1 MDWLLFGSV
10 VSVNLF
16 IYHHWVYPKFL
27 QYYAKNTQTDNKVD
41 TFESRNY
48 VSNDV
53 DCDLPKIT
61 IVMPV
66 YNEAK
71 HLGDKLSNLLMLDYP
86 ADKLKV
92 VLGFDG
98 CTDNSV
104 DLARQYVDQFQLNNI
119 TLELDVAED
128 NHGKVHVINKLL
140 MRHKSASDILVLSDV
155 SALIS
160 IDAMQIFAHRM
171 AEEGVGVVTGDYQ
184 LYEHGSKGEA
194 HYWNYQRNIR
204 KAESITGSIIGPP
217 GALYAIKASLFE
229 EIPVDTINDDFVFP
243 MLLVS
248 RGYRAVMDERI
259 SIVEMEATNTTNDFS
274 RRTRIGAGNVQQV
287 LRLRGLFSSKNGLTG
302 FNFFSGKFL
311 RTLMPFNLLALFV
324 CTFFLTN
331 SHSMVVANTA
341 WFLWL
346 GQCCLYGG
354 SALGLL
360 FDAAPVKQPWASL
373 YYIAVGYMA
382 SFYGGIRYIFGL
394 DRGTWIKISSDQQAT
409 SNFQKKSVVIPKR
422 FSDVLISIVA
432 LIIITPFVPLIALA
446 IKLNSKGPVFYRQLR
461 VGEIKNEYVEV
472 FMLIKFRTM
481 GVESESKSGPVWA
494 QKQDTRVTS
503 VGRFLRKTRID
514 ELPQLI
520 NVLLGDMAIVG
531 PRPERPVFCGK
542 LEEKIPYYLERT
554 HGVRPGITGLA
565 QISQGADTC
574 LEDVQNKLYWDH
586 SYALSLTSFS
596 RWLKADVMIILRT
609 FLTMVTFK
617 GN

>member
-1 MDWLLFGSV
+1 MDWLLFGSI
-10 VSVNLF
+10 VSINLF

-27 QYYAKNTQTDNKVD
+27 QYYAKSRPADDRVD

-53 DCDLPKIT
+53 DSDLPSIT

-71 HLGDKLSNLLMLDYP
+71 HLGAKLSNLLMLDYP
-86 ADKLKV
+86 ADKLNV

-104 DLARQYVDQFQLNNI
+104 DIARDYLQQYQMHNI
-119 TLELDVAED
+119 NIELDIAED

-140 MRHKSASDILVLSDV
+140 MRHKLTSEILVLSDV

-160 IDAMQIFAHRM
+160 IDAMQIFAYRM
-171 AEEGVGVVTGDYQ
+171 AEDGVGVVTGDYQ
-184 LYEHGSKGEA
+184 LYDHGSKGEA

-248 RGYRAVMDERI
+248 RGYRAVLDERI
-259 SIVEMEATNTTNDFS
+259 SIIEMESTNEADDFS

-287 LRLRGLFSSKNGLTG
+287 LRLRGLFSFQNGLTG

-311 RTLMPFNLLALFV
+311 RTLMPFNLLALFIF
-324 CTFFLTN
+324 TSFLT
-331 SHSMVVANTA
+331 SSSSIVIANTA

-394 DRGTWIKISSDQQAT
+394 DRGTWIKINTEQAT
-409 SNFQKKSVVIPKR
+409 SDFQKKSVVIPKR
-422 FSDVLISIVA
+422 FSDIIISIVA
-432 LIIITPFVPLIALA
+432 LVICVPVVPFIALA
-446 IKLNSKGPVFYRQLR
+446 IKLNSKGPIFYRQLR
-461 VGEIKNEYVEV
+461 VGEIRNDYVEV

-481 GVESESKSGPVWA
+481 GVECESTSGPVWA

-520 NVLLGDMAIVG
+520 NVILGDMAIVG

-554 HGVRPGITGLA
+554 NGVRPGITGLA

-586 SYALSLTSFS
+586 TYALSLTSFT

>member
-1 MDWLLFGSV
+1 MDWLLLGTL
-10 VSVNLF
+10 VSINLF
-16 IYHHWVYPKFL
+16 VYHHWIYPKLL
-27 QYYAKNTQTDNKVD
+27 QYYAKYKQPDNNID
-41 TFESRNY
+41 SFESRNY

-53 DCDLPKIT
+53 DSALPNIT

-66 YNEAK
+66 YNESK
-71 HLGDKLSNLLMLDYP
+71 HLGAKLSNLLMLDYP

-98 CTDNSV
+98 CTDDSV
-104 DLARQYVDQFQLNNI
+104 AIANEYLTQYALHDMTI
-119 TLELDVAED
+119 ELDVAED
-128 NHGKVHVINKLL
+128 NHGKVYVINKLL
-140 MRHKSASDILVLSDV
+140 MQNKSTSDILVLSDV

-171 AEEGVGVVTGDYQ
+171 AEKDVGVVTGDYQ

-194 HYWNYQRNIR
+194 HYWDYQRNIR

-229 EIPVDTINDDFVFP
+229 QIPVDTINDDFVFP

-259 SIVEMEATNTTNDFS
+259 SIIEMEATNTMNDFT
-274 RRTRIGAGNVQQV
+274 RRTRIGAGNVQQA
-287 LRLRGLFSSKNGLTG
+287 LRLRGLFSSKNGLTS

-311 RTLMPFNLLALFV
+311 RTLMPLNLLVLFV
-324 CTFFLTN
+324 LTFFLTN
-331 SHSMVVANTA
+331 SQSIFVANTA

-346 GQCCLYGG
+346 GQCGLYGI
-354 SALGLL
+354 SAFALL

-373 YYIAVGYMA
+373 YYIATGYMA
-382 SFYGGIRYIFGL
+382 SFYGGLRYLFGL
-394 DRGTWIKISSDQQAT
+394 DRGTWIKIGSEQQAT
-409 SNFQKKSVVIPKR
+409 SNYQQKSVVIPKR
-422 FSDVLISIVA
+422 VSDILISIAA
-432 LIIITPFVPLIALA
+432 LIVITPLVPFVALA

-503 VGRFLRKTRID
+503 VGRFLRQTRID

-554 HGVRPGITGLA
+554 NGVRPGITGLA

-586 SYALSLTSFS
+586 AYALSLTSFS

-609 FLTMVTFK
+609 FITMVTFK

>member
-1 MDWLLFGSV
+1 MDWLLFGSIL
-10 VSVNLF
+10 SVTLF
-16 IYHHWVYPKFL
+16 IYHHWAYPKFL
-27 QYYAKNTQTDNKVD
+27 QLYARCRTDDKQHD
-41 TFESRNY
+41 TFKPRNY
-48 VSNDV
+48 VSNDI
-53 DCDLPKIT
+53 DDALPNIT
-61 IVMPV
+61 IVIPV

-71 HLGDKLSNLLMLDYP
+71 FLGDKLVNLLMLDYP
-86 ADKLKV
+86 AEKLNV

-104 DLARQYVDQFQLNNI
+104 EIAETYLEQYEFHGIYID
-119 TLELDVAED
+119 LDVDEK

-140 MRHKSASDILVLSDV
+140 KRYKSKSDILVLSDV

-171 AEEGVGVVTGDYQ
+171 AEDGVGVVTGDYQ

-194 HYWNYQRNIR
+194 HYWKYQRNIR

-229 EIPVDTINDDFVFP
+229 EIPIDTINDDFVFP

-248 RGYRAVMDERI
+248 RGYRAVLDERI
-259 SIVEMEATNTTNDFS
+259 AIIEMEATSESDDFS

-287 LRLRGLFSSKNGLTG
+287 LRLRNLLSSRYGLTG

-311 RTLMPFNLLALFV
+311 RTLMPFNLLVLFIFTM
-324 CTFFLTN
+324 CLTN
-331 SHSMVVANTA
+331 SANSIIANSA
-341 WFLWL
+341 WVLWL
-346 GQCCLYGG
+346 SQCCLYGG

-360 FDAAPVKQPWASL
+360 FDAAPVRQPWASL

-394 DRGTWIKISSDQQAT
+394 ERGAWIKINSEQSTAD
-409 SNFQKKSVVIPKR
+409 FQRNTVVIPKR
-422 FSDVLISIVA
+422 LSDIIISIVA
-432 LIIITPFVPLIALA
+432 LLIIIPFVPFIALA

-461 VGEIKNEYVEV
+461 VGEIRNEYVEV

-574 LEDVQNKLYWDH
+574 LEDVQKKLFWDH
-586 SYALSLTSFS
+586 TYALNLTSFS
-596 RWLKADVMIILRT
+596 RWLKADVIIILRT
-609 FLTMVTFK
+609 FLTMVSFK

>member
-1 MDWLLFGSV
+1 MDWLLFGSII
-10 VSVNLF
+10 SINLF
-16 IYHHWVYPKFL
+16 IYHHWVYPKCL
-27 QYYAKNTQTDNKVD
+27 QFYAKYKCSNNKVD
-41 TFESRNY
+41 AFESRNY
-48 VSNDV
+48 ESSDV
-53 DCDLPKIT
+53 DETLPNIT

-71 HLGDKLSNLLMLDYP
+71 HLGAKLSNLLMLDYP
-86 ADKLKV
+86 ADKLNV

-104 DLARQYVDQFQLNNI
+104 AVAEEYLAQYKCHDINI
-119 TLELDVAED
+119 ELDVAED
-128 NHGKVHVINKLL
+128 NNGKVHVINKLL
-140 MRHKSASDILVLSDV
+140 MRNKSTSDILVLSDV

-171 AEEGVGVVTGDYQ
+171 AEKGVGVVTGDYQ

-204 KAESITGSIIGPP
+204 KAESLTGSIIGPP

-248 RGYRAVMDERI
+248 RGYRAVLDERI
-259 SIVEMEATNTTNDFS
+259 AIIEMDATNEADDFS

-287 LRLRGLFSSKNGLTG
+287 LRLRGLFSLQNGLTG

-324 CTFFLTN
+324 FTLFLTK
-331 SHSMVVANTA
+331 SDSSIIANTA

-373 YYIAVGYMA
+373 YYLAVGYMA
-382 SFYGGIRYIFGL
+382 NFYGAIRYIFGL
-394 DRGTWIKISSDQQAT
+394 DRGTWIKISSAQAT
-409 SNFQKKSVVIPKR
+409 ADFQTKSVVIPKR
-422 FSDVLISIVA
+422 ISDIIISLTA
-432 LIIITPFVPLIALA
+432 LIIIIPFIPFIAIA
-446 IKLNSKGPVFYRQLR
+446 IKWNSKGPVFYRQLR

-481 GVESESKSGPVWA
+481 GVECESKSGPVWA
-494 QKQDTRVTS
+494 QKQDSRVTS
-503 VGRFLRKTRID
+503 VGRFLRKTRLD

-542 LEEKIPYYLERT
+542 LEDKIPYYLERT
-554 HGVRPGITGLA
+554 NGVRPGITGLA

-586 SYALSLTSFS
+586 TYALNLTSFS
-596 RWLKADVMIILRT
+596 RWFKADVMIILKT

>member
-1 MDWLLFGSV
+1 MDWLLFGCI
-10 VSVNLF
+10 VSVNVF
-16 IYHHWVYPKFL
+16 IYHHWVYPQFL
-27 QYYAKNTQTDNKVD
+27 QYYAKHRYADDKTD

-48 VSNDV
+48 VSNDL
-53 DCDLPKIT
+53 DDGLPNIT

-71 HLGDKLSNLLMLDYP
+71 FLGDKLTNLLMLDYP
-86 ADKLKV
+86 ADKLHV

-98 CTDNSV
+98 CSDNSV
-104 DLARQYVDQFQLNNI
+104 EIAMQYLEQYKLHNI
-119 TLELDVAED
+119 NIELDVD
-128 NHGKVHVINKLL
+128 DINKGKVHVINKLL
-140 MRHKSASDILVLSDV
+140 MRYKSKSDILVLSDV

-160 IDAMQIFAHRM
+160 IDAMQIFAYRM
-171 AEEGVGVVTGDYQ
+171 AEDGVGVVTGDYQ

-229 EIPVDTINDDFVFP
+229 AIPIDTINDDFVFP

-248 RGYRAVMDERI
+248 RGYRAVLDERI
-259 SIVEMEATNTTNDFS
+259 SIIEMESTNEDNDFS

-287 LRLRGLFSSKNGLTG
+287 LRLRSILSSRYGFTG

-311 RTLMPFNLLALFV
+311 RTLMPVNLLVLFV
-324 CTFFLTN
+324 CTYFLTN
-331 SHSMVVANTA
+331 SGSIIIANIA

-346 GQCCLYGG
+346 SQCCLYGG

-360 FDAAPVKQPWASL
+360 FNMAPVRQPWASL

-382 SFYGGIRYIFGL
+382 SFYGGISYIFGL
-394 DRGTWIKISSDQQAT
+394 ERGVWIKIKTEKSTPD
-409 SNFQKKSVVIPKR
+409 FQKKSVIIPKR
-422 FSDVLISIVA
+422 LSDIIISLVA
-432 LIIITPFVPLIALA
+432 LFIIVPFVPLIALA
-446 IKLNSKGPVFYRQLR
+446 IKLNSTGPVFYRQLR
-461 VGEIKNEYVEV
+461 VGEIRNDYVEV

-481 GVESESKSGPVWA
+481 GVESELESGPVWA

-503 VGRFLRKTRID
+503 VGRFLRKTRMD

-531 PRPERPVFCGK
+531 PRPERPIFCGT
-542 LEEKIPYYLERT
+542 LEESIPYYLERT

-565 QISQGADTC
+565 QVSQGADTC

-586 SYALSLTSFS
+586 TYALNLTSFTS
-596 RWLKADVMIILRT
+596 WFKADTMIILRT
-609 FLTMVTFK
+609 FITMLSSK